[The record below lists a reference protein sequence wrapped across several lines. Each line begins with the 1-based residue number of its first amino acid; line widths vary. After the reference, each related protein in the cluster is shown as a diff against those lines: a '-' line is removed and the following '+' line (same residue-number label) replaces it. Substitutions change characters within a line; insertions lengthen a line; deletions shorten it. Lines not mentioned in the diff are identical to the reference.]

1 MIRVVHTSRM
11 DGEPINYTQRFVVLV
26 LVKLYLRQNL
36 IHIVPVPVHRD
47 QLVRGFIQESKKI
60 YL

>member
-47 QLVRGFIQESKKI
+47 QLVRAHPGK
-60 YL
+60 